1 MTEVIYHTLH
11 ALKFSIQLE
20 GIIYKF
26 YLFGWS
32 GLSCSMGDLVPWAE
46 IEPGSPAL
54 RGQSPNHW
62 TTREVPRYHFFTH

>member
-32 GLSCSMGDLVPWAE
+32 GLSCSMGDLVP
-46 IEPGSPAL
+46 
-54 RGQSPNHW
+54 
-62 TTREVPRYHFFTH
+62 